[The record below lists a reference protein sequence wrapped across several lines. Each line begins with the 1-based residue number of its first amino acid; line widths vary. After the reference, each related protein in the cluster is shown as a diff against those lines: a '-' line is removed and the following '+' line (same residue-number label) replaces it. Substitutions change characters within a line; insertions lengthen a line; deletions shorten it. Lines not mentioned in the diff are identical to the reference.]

1 MNGDYDGRQY
11 VGIDLH
17 RRRSVIVRMT
27 AEGEQLGWV
36 RIDNDP
42 VALGLELAK
51 AGPDPE
57 VVLEATY
64 GWYWAVDALQTAG
77 AQVHLAHPLG
87 VKGFAYRRVKN
98 DVRDAADLAD
108 LLRMGRLPEAYIA
121 TPHERELRELVRH
134 RAKLVALRSG
144 LKAQV
149 HGVLAK
155 QGLLPQVSDLFGRTG
170 QAWLRTAPL
179 DLVYRQR
186 INSLLEL
193 IDAYDGEIECFRAMI
208 ANRFTGHRGYRVIQQ
223 ISGVGPTFAAVLV
236 AEIGD
241 VTRFSRPEKLCCWAG
256 LTPRHRE
263 SDTTVHRGPITKMGC
278 GGRGCGLQVR
288 GWSITRGGRRGGGG
302 WHRYSSGAVDV
313 RLCGCRLGGGGPGP
327 DRSGRSRTT
336 TAVAATVRRARGC
349 VVRAG
354 GVHRVALRG
363 GRAAAG
369 RDYRARR
376 RAGRDRGPT
385 RPETPRQ
392 DRPQRRAAAA

>member
-27 AEGEQLGWV
+27 PEGEQLGWV

-155 QGLLPQVSDLFGRTG
+155 QGLLPEVSDVFGPTG

-186 INSLLEL
+186 IDSLLEL
-193 IDAYDGEIECFRAMI
+193 IDAYDGEIELFRAMI
-208 ANRFTGHRGYRVIQQ
+208 ANRFTRAPRLPGDPADQRGRPDLRRGPRRRDRRRDPVLPAGEVVLLGRADPAASRVRHHAC
-223 ISGVGPTFAAVLV
+223 TAARLRNR
-236 AEIGD
+236 ARSWCAG
-241 VTRFSRPEKLCCWAG
+241 RRSRPANAPARAANWPP
-256 LTPRHRE
+256 T
-263 SDTTVHRGPITKMGC
+263 
-278 GGRGCGLQVR
+278 
-288 GWSITRGGRRGGGG
+288 
-302 WHRYSSGAVDV
+302 
-313 RLCGCRLGGGGPGP
+313 GPGSSP
-327 DRSGRSRTT
+327 RGAATSAWSPPPADCSPWSSTACATGRSARWPPGPGERVRT
-336 TAVAATVRRARGC
+336 RQGARSCC
-349 VVRAG
+349 VMT
-354 GVHRVALRG
+354 
-363 GRAAAG
+363 
-369 RDYRARR
+369 
-376 RAGRDRGPT
+376 PT
-385 RPETPRQ
+385 SLSAWSP
-392 DRPQRRAAAA
+392 A